1 MNVPCSLENRP
12 IARPVTDINVLVI
25 SGSKADPVNQT
36 LSQVATDMSARR
48 ISVNVFDSLGD
59 LPRYDDTLEM
69 SGAPDQVVALR
80 SAAGEAHA
88 ALVVTHHHN
97 RVPLVVHNAIDW
109 LTRGCQSA
117 LSDKPLAVIGR
128 AAGCYS
134 GVWSH
139 HQTDHHRRSASA
151 HIVEC
156 ITVASLEEAVRKLVD
171 QVRAVDALL
180 AMEDASNQL
189 PQGD

>member
-1 MNVPCSLENRP
+1 
-12 IARPVTDINVLVI
+12 
-25 SGSKADPVNQT
+25 
-36 LSQVATDMSARR
+36 
-48 ISVNVFDSLGD
+48 
-59 LPRYDDTLEM
+59 
-69 SGAPDQVVALR
+69 
-80 SAAGEAHA
+80 
-88 ALVVTHHHN
+88 
-97 RVPLVVHNAIDW
+97 
-109 LTRGCQSA
+109 
-117 LSDKPLAVIGR
+117 VIGR

-139 HQTDHHRRSASA
+139 HQTDHHRHSASA